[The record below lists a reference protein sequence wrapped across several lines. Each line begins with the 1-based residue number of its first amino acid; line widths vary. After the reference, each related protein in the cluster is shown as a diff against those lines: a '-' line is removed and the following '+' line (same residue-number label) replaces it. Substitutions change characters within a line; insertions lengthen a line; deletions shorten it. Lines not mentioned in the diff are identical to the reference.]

1 METYSIMLFS
11 EDGQMKRLK
20 LSDVPA
26 CKRTTKGITLY
37 KNLKTKTIY
46 VHSALIMTNKDEAK
60 VYTDQET
67 YDLKATD
74 FNYATLESRFSS
86 FIKLKKGEHIQCVL
100 KDHSYS
106 TSDYDT
112 LKENKSEE
120 VLEVKEVKEK
130 TLLDD
135 YDIQEIEVPKN
146 HKTSIKKETNTKY
159 EKISLE
165 DILKD
170 DNF

>member
-1 METYSIMLFS
+1 METYSIMLVI

-20 LSDVPA
+20 LSHVPA
-26 CKRTTKGITLY
+26 CNRTTQGITLY

-100 KDHSYS
+100 KDHSY
-106 TSDYDT
+106 
-112 LKENKSEE
+112 
-120 VLEVKEVKEK
+120 
-130 TLLDD
+130 
-135 YDIQEIEVPKN
+135 
-146 HKTSIKKETNTKY
+146 
-159 EKISLE
+159 
-165 DILKD
+165 
-170 DNF
+170 

>member
-74 FNYATLESRFSS
+74 FKPQRWNDLLNIYDEVEPDIRKK
-86 FIKLKKGEHIQCVL
+86 IKEQLIL
-100 KDHSYS
+100 I
-106 TSDYDT
+106 
-112 LKENKSEE
+112 
-120 VLEVKEVKEK
+120 
-130 TLLDD
+130 TLL
-135 YDIQEIEVPKN
+135 
-146 HKTSIKKETNTKY
+146 
-159 EKISLE
+159 
-165 DILKD
+165 
-170 DNF
+170 